1 MLAKEIV
8 PLIDTRFRTIA
19 EPGARAVVGQALDAV
34 TAIVAAFAEPG
45 LFGALGAQSAFLLD
59 VIEEGLKPLVRTAS
73 ERPLR
78 VYHDWGLYG
87 HASTREA
94 RDLRA
99 ANRRFNE
106 YLRSK
111 GYQPAGGEAKD
122 GDGWASWRNRTDRLF
137 MALFPPAA
145 GEPR

>member
-1 MLAKEIV
+1 M
-8 PLIDTRFRTIA
+8 PLRRSWR
-19 EPGARAVVGQALDAV
+19 PSPSRA
-34 TAIVAAFAEPG
+34 
-45 LFGALGAQSAFLLD
+45 LFGALGVQSAFLLD
-59 VIEEGLKPLVRTAS
+59 VIEEGLKPLVRPAS

-122 GDGWASWRNRTDRLF
+122 GDGWASWRNRTDQLF
-137 MALFPPAA
+137 MALFPPPAE
-145 GEPR
+145 EPR

>member
-1 MLAKEIV
+1 M
-8 PLIDTRFRTIA
+8 
-19 EPGARAVVGQALDAV
+19 
-34 TAIVAAFAEPG
+34 
-45 LFGALGAQSAFLLD
+45 QSAFLLD
-59 VIEEGLKPLVRTAS
+59 VIENDLKPRVRTAS

-111 GYQPAGGEAKD
+111 GHQPAGGEAKD
-122 GDGWASWRNRTDRLF
+122 GDGWASWRNRTDQLF
-137 MALFPPAA
+137 VALFPPAA
-145 GEPR
+145 EEPR